1 MKSSCWRAMSAR
13 VATIVWVAPGS
24 ALLVLVV
31 MAGVV
36 QAAPTDGTVGAFQ
49 KISATEGGFGGSL
62 DVDDLFGAGV
72 ASLGDVNGDGVTD
85 VAVGVFDDDGGFNTG
100 AVWILFLNADGTVKA
115 EQKIS
120 ETQGGF
126 GGELS
131 TNALFGRSVDGI
143 GDLDGDGIPD
153 LAVSNMGDDDGGL
166 DRGAVWIVFLNADGT
181 VKTEQKISDTQGGF
195 NGTLT
200 NSDQFGSGVAD
211 AGDVDSDGVTD
222 LAVGAWTD
230 DDGGSDRGAVW
241 ILFLNTDG
249 TVKLEQKISDTQG
262 GFGGTLDNG
271 DQFGT
276 SVADIGD
283 LDGDGVTDLAV
294 GASQDDDGGSDRG
307 AVWILFMNSD
317 GTVSAE
323 QKISDTVGGFAGVLD
338 DLDRFGWD
346 VCGSGDL
353 DRDGTL
359 DLTVAARWDDDGGT
373 NRGAVW
379 MLLMNSDGTVRAE
392 RKISDTEGGF
402 AGRLDDGDMFGGAV
416 GCIGHLDGQRR
427 TRLLVGAVG
436 DDDGNVNAGAV
447 WILFLQPAPGLDI
460 NGGRAPMR

>member
-166 DRGAVWIVFLNADGT
+166 DRGAL
-181 VKTEQKISDTQGGF
+181 S
-195 NGTLT
+195 
-200 NSDQFGSGVAD
+200 
-211 AGDVDSDGVTD
+211 
-222 LAVGAWTD
+222 
-230 DDGGSDRGAVW
+230 